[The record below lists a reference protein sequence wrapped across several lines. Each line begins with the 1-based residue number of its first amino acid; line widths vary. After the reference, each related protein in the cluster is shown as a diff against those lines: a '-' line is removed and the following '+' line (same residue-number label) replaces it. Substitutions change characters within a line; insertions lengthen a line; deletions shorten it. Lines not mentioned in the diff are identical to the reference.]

1 MFIVDI
7 DLGVIK
13 YNGGRFLLFRMQVTG
28 VE

>member
-7 DLGVIK
+7 DFGVIK
-13 YNGGRFLLFRMQVTG
+13 YNGGRFSLFRRQVTG

>member
-7 DLGVIK
+7 DFVVIK
-13 YNGGRFLLFRMQVTG
+13 YNGGQFLLFRRQVTG